1 MPAPQVRSM
10 TVIRPTHFYAG
21 QYIERHAERRSD
33 EAWLRAALNSKP
45 AFVPVW
51 RGRVLVAR
59 QSEHMAPVLFARAQ
73 LREPPRLE
81 EIVFLGEF
89 QGVACFA
96 VALDGEDAPPA
107 DGDFLELRTISGE
120 LQRDDAGLLGYA
132 RAMILWRE
140 KHRYC
145 GRCGTA
151 THSINGGHALKCGDE
166 QCGLVQ
172 FPRLDP
178 AIIVLVTDGERVL
191 LGRQAAWPADR
202 YSTIAGYVEVGE
214 SVEEAVA
221 REVREETGVT
231 IATVAYHASQPW
243 PFPASLMLGFFA
255 HAHNTQIAR
264 GDMELEDARWFS
276 REALRGGQI
285 ILPPPQAI
293 SFDLIETWYD
303 RGVERPLRAEP
314 DVRIASFAQR

>member
-1 MPAPQVRSM
+1 M
-10 TVIRPTHFYAG
+10 TAIHPTHFYAG
-21 QYIERHAERRSD
+21 HYIERRAERRTD
-33 EAWLRAALNSKP
+33 EAWLRAALSSNP

-51 RGRVLVAR
+51 RGRVLVEQ
-59 QSEHMAPVLFARAQ
+59 QSERIAPVLFTQAQ
-73 LREPPRLE
+73 LHEPPRLE

-89 QGVACFA
+89 QGTACFA
-96 VALDGEDAPPA
+96 VALEGEDAPTSA
-107 DGDFLELRTISGE
+107 GDFLELRAVSGE

-151 THSINGGHALKCGDE
+151 TRSINGGHALKCGDGL
-166 QCGLVQ
+166 CGLMQ

-178 AIIVLVTDGERVL
+178 AIIVLVTDGERAL
-191 LGRQAAWPADR
+191 LGRQAAWPAHR

-231 IATVAYHASQPW
+231 VAAVEYHASQPW

-255 HAHNTQIAR
+255 RAHGAQIDR
-264 GDMELEDARWFS
+264 GDMELEDACWFS
-276 REALRGGQI
+276 REALRSGQI

-293 SFDLIETWYD
+293 SFDLIETWYN
-303 RGVERPLRAEP
+303 RGAERPLRAEP
-314 DVRIASFAQR
+314 AVRIASFAQR